1 MSCSLDN
8 FRSKF
13 PEWKRDEIKLSS
25 NLQEN
30 ELTQW
35 ANAANNEALEQG
47 FDKPLF
53 SFEYKSRQALG
64 GHTERRNNMLPPN
77 RYLIVNT
84 ENHNL
89 YDQFLEEEYLPEVR
103 YEQDMNESFMEAFE
117 TDTVLSEEALEAQ
130 EERIDYNYSDALFSA
145 MPYDHTE
152 SSELFDEPVNF
163 REWKETRINLLN
175 SLNKSKS
182 KLLNRK
188 ENKSKLKQINSAI
201 KDLELEL
208 QEFEDTNPNYVHYN
222 VVREIETLNTLLS
235 LNEEDPVQAANIL
248 DTNLILERLE
258 NLEQS
263 FYNEAFPN
271 GDAYNFHAGL
281 KPEQV
286 NEIIKKVTDLRR
298 KYESSLEHLIFNIIN
313 NNELILQQKQYF
325 ESQGR
330 EQEFEE
336 FIDRVKQLLDPE
348 NTDYKIDGDSLFGK
362 NLLGAGSYDSILAE
376 VIIITRDIH
385 KSKEA
390 GITNLWRKQLKDA
403 YDKIKAV
410 KIGDEYFA
418 DFLFQKD
425 DFGVRTQKLI
435 NYITPDFYGKLKILS
450 SANKEFYY
458 AKLSEKGAAYK
469 DWMTVN
475 KMNVDYIQPH
485 KIKSFVEKYADNENF
500 AEFFTASVTEMD
512 AYEQEMRSKL
522 GDTAFELELEKQI
535 SSVTDFLNDDFSTA
549 SDKYHKNP
557 LRYLNHFY
565 SENFDKYDESTGD
578 FVLPNYV
585 KFIPNLQNE
594 NFYNQDFKNVE
605 NIGIEG
611 FKDFYI
617 SAKNLLDYTREAAK
631 AEGINVN
638 FNDIISLRDS
648 ATREVKKN
656 LSTFQGVWLDIK
668 TIAKNLFSEFYEG
681 RLENIES
688 DKDYDRKFNTHYS
701 NYGNKEIGEMTS
713 ILAGKTT
720 KYLMEVTEKE
730 GITVPTQYMDDTD
743 FNRAKIANSIAR
755 NRINKS
761 ISLDLFKRIN
771 YGATLAESINT
782 RKNTMSILRLIK
794 DYAKTNE
801 VKNTLSY
808 VETWE
813 ANNILQPGYLN
824 HERIGKLERVKMKVL
839 PKIYTEA
846 EQDLIKLYEEEKQN
860 IDGNYNFTYKGY
872 KYFTV
877 DGQITKQD
885 IDADTVNRVSKE
897 SVDAEYEQYITEK
910 ISALGKE
917 ARIGTF
923 MFGLAWN
930 MFRSYL
936 WASLPSGLK
945 NRMAGYN
952 QNNEAGASG
961 LHGFNMDNLVSA
973 RKLLGGANTRK
984 TLNYT
989 GLPKVAGL
997 LNTKKFQQVDV
1008 LMNLVESLG
1017 LLENVMSDA
1026 DAGDGSSSFIGE
1038 SKYNKF
1044 KEFMSDF
1051 AMNNPEFHNQMEI
1064 LVAMMQN
1071 VEITKVDGTVA
1082 KFYDPKTMSFPY
1094 DPKTMKLLPEYR
1106 TEENIKNW
1114 EQFIADD
1121 SGNAPQSILIQQFT
1135 NTKHKLH
1142 GNYRPDDK
1150 IGIQSTMTGRGLT
1163 AFMKWAYENLNNQY
1177 GTKKVSLATAQ
1188 IEVKGRK
1195 IPIITRFPLLAT
1207 HFLVQNVGIPSVIGT
1222 TIGLATGTTPLILGG
1237 LGVVN
1242 AGIMGYLMLKNK
1254 KNIKFSWDDFSLS
1267 ANYLTEILLRTI
1279 KTATLTTSRGLINP
1293 ISESTIENLSKR
1305 SEATYKNRN
1314 LDLKTRRLISES
1326 AQEVANK
1333 FNMSIQFM
1341 IIGLTMKAAY
1351 TLMFTAPGDDEE
1363 EKMKKLESIEG
1374 TLKFMMNI
1382 KNSLTSDIEKWT
1394 NINSMMD
1401 TYDQVILLKFA
1412 VDSWNKVIEAPIKYN
1427 EGKISEEEMY
1437 YNITEGITGPIFG
1450 VPRNLLKLA
1459 HPTKSMFSDDRVYDN
1474 ASKTWADDYL
1484 LNSHIKGE
1492 PKYKKLV
1499 QADRKK
1505 ARLELEGVYRKKLRE
1520 EFEKAGRTDFHN
1532 MDAIVKDN
1540 ISNLFEKN
1548 NVYSKKGRSNE
1559 VIYKRTDWS
1568 DIINQAK
1575 DGKVKMS
1582 VKKKSSSKSNNGGT
1596 SVSL

>member
-13 PEWKRDEIKLSS
+13 PEWKRDDIKLSS
-25 NLQEN
+25 NPQEN

-35 ANAANNEALEQG
+35 ADAANNEALEQG

-53 SFEYKSRQALG
+53 SFEYRYTDALG
-64 GHTERRNNMLPPN
+64 GHTDRRNNVHPN

-89 YDQFLEEEYLPEVR
+89 YEQFLEEEYLPDNQ
-103 YEQDMNESFMEAFE
+103 YEQNMNDTFMQAFE
-117 TDTVLSEEALEAQ
+117 TDVILSEEALTAQ
-130 EERIDYNYSDALFSA
+130 EDRIDYSYNDALFSA

-152 SSELFDEPVNF
+152 TNELFDEPVNF

-175 SLNKSKS
+175 SLNKAKS

-188 ENKSKLKQINSAI
+188 ENKTKLKQINSAI

-222 VVREIETLNTLLS
+222 VISEINTLNSLLS

-263 FYNEAFPN
+263 FYNEAFAT

-286 NEIIKKVTDLRR
+286 NEIVKKVIDLRA
-298 KYESSLEHLIFNIIN
+298 KYENSLQHLIFNIIN

-330 EQEFEE
+330 EEEFND

-348 NTDYKIDGDSLFGK
+348 NTEYKIDGDSLFGK

-390 GITNLWRKQLKDA
+390 GITNLWRKQLKDS

-410 KIGDEYFA
+410 KVGDEYFA
-418 DFLFQKD
+418 DLLFQKD
-425 DFGVRTQKLI
+425 EFGVRTQKLI
-435 NYITPDFYGKLKILS
+435 NYVTPDFYSKLKILS

-458 AKLSEKGAAYK
+458 SRLSDKGAAYK

-485 KIKSFVEKYADNENF
+485 KIKSFVEKYADNPDF
-500 AEFFTASVTEMD
+500 TEFFTSSQAEME
-512 AYEQEMRSKL
+512 AYEDNMRRNL

-535 SSVTDFLNDDFSTA
+535 SSVTDYLNDDFTTA

-557 LRYLNHFY
+557 LRYLNNFY
-565 SENFDKYDESTGD
+565 SDNFDKYDTSTGD
-578 FVLPNYV
+578 FLLPNYV
-585 KFIPNLQNE
+585 KFIPNLSNPE
-594 NFYNQDFKNVE
+594 FYNQEFKNVE

-611 FKDFYI
+611 FKDFYT

-631 AEGINVN
+631 SEGINVN

-656 LSTFQGVWLDIK
+656 LSTFQGIWLDLK

-681 RLENIES
+681 RLENVED
-688 DKDYDRKFNTHYS
+688 DKDYQRKFNTHYS
-701 NYGNKEIGEMTS
+701 NYGAKEINEMTT
-713 ILAGKTT
+713 ILAGKN
-720 KYLMEVTEKE
+720 LQSLLELAEKE
-730 GITVPTQYMDDTD
+730 GISVPEKYKDESD

-782 RKNTMSILRLIK
+782 RKNTMSILNLIK
-794 DYAKTNE
+794 DYARTNE

-824 HERIGKLERVKMKVL
+824 HERIGKLERVKMKWL
-839 PKIYTEA
+839 PKVYTEA

-860 IDGNYNFTYKGY
+860 VDGNYNFVYQGF

-877 DGQITKQD
+877 NGEINKQD
-885 IDADTVNRVSKE
+885 IDANTVNRTTKAE
-897 SVDAEYEQYITEK
+897 VDAIYESYITDK
-910 ISALGKE
+910 ISNLGKN
-917 ARIGTF
+917 ARVGTF

-936 WASLPSGLK
+936 WVSLPSGLK

-952 QNNEAGASG
+952 QNNEAGASN
-961 LHGFNMDNLVSA
+961 LHGFNMDNLVNA
-973 RKLLGGANTRK
+973 RKLLGGTNIRK

-989 GLPKVAGL
+989 GLPKTVGL
-997 LNTKKFQQVDV
+997 INTKKAQQVDV
-1008 LMNLVESLG
+1008 LMHLVESLG

-1026 DAGDGSSSFIGE
+1026 DAGDGSSSFIGQD
-1038 SKYNKF
+1038 KYNKF

-1071 VEITKVDGTVA
+1071 VEITKKDGTPG
-1082 KFYDPKTMSFPY
+1082 KLYDPKTMSFIY
-1094 DPKTMKLLPEYR
+1094 DPKTMKLLDEYR

-1121 SGNAPQSILIQQFT
+1121 NGNAPQSILIQQFT

-1195 IPIITRFPLLAT
+1195 IPIITRFPLLGT
-1207 HFLVQNVGIPSVIGT
+1207 HFLVQNVGIPTMVGT
-1222 TIGLATGTTPLILGG
+1222 TIGLVTGTTPLILGG

-1242 AGIMGYLMLKNK
+1242 AGILGYLMYKNK
-1254 KNIKFSWDDFSLS
+1254 KNVKFSWDDFSLS
-1267 ANYLTEILLRTI
+1267 ANYLTEILLRTL
-1279 KTATLTTSRGLINP
+1279 KTATLTTTRGLVNP
-1293 ISESTIENLSKR
+1293 ISESTIENWSNR
-1305 SEATYKNRN
+1305 NEATYKDRN

-1341 IIGLTMKAAY
+1341 IAGLVLKAAY

-1363 EKMKKLESIEG
+1363 EKMKKLENIEG
-1374 TLKFMMNI
+1374 TLKFLINT
-1382 KNSLTSDIEKWT
+1382 KNNLTSDIEKWT
-1394 NINSMMD
+1394 NVSSMMD

-1412 VDSWNKVIEAPIKYN
+1412 VDSWTKVIEAPMKYN

-1437 YNITEGITGPIFG
+1437 YNITEGITGPVFG
-1450 VPRNLLKLA
+1450 VPRNALKLV
-1459 HPTKSMFSDDRVYDN
+1459 HPSKSLFSDNRIYDN

-1499 QADRKK
+1499 NSERNKI
-1505 ARLELEGVYRKKLRE
+1505 RLELEGIYRKKLRE
-1520 EFEKAGRTDFHN
+1520 EFDKAGRSDYHN
-1532 MDAIVKDN
+1532 MDDIIKTN

-1548 NVYSKKGRSNE
+1548 KVYAKDGRSNE
-1559 VIYKRTDWS
+1559 AIYKKTDWS
-1568 DIINQAK
+1568 SIIDQAK
-1575 DGKVKMS
+1575 SGKVS
-1582 VKKKSSSKSNNGGT
+1582 TSAKKKSSSKKSNNQGT
-1596 SVSL
+1596 SVSM